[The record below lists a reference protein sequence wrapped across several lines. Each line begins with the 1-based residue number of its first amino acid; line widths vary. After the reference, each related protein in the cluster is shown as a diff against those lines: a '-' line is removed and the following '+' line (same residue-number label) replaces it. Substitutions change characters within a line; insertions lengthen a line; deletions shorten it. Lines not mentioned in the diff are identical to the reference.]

1 MPTFFFSEMQIVLSF
16 SRYYLYTLSVNT
28 RFEADKLQGL
38 GFLASRGEILR
49 FKWPW
54 YVSSFLRG
62 PLEPTVVLK
71 NQDCAYDTLL
81 KWKFAQVHGPNMLL
95 LDFFLP
101 WQENLSPWSR
111 IYFRDELSDWI
122 SEDLC
127 YAHAKCTLGKKSW
140 RSSHLVFILGLNS
153 DSSCQSHIICGL
165 AYFSEDSW
173 SDHISIAG
181 SRYLFF

>member
-95 LDFFLP
+95 LDFSCLGRKIFHL
-101 WQENLSPWSR
+101 EAE
-111 IYFRDELSDWI
+111 YI
-122 SEDLC
+122 SEM
-127 YAHAKCTLGKKSW
+127 S
-140 RSSHLVFILGLNS
+140 
-153 DSSCQSHIICGL
+153 
-165 AYFSEDSW
+165 
-173 SDHISIAG
+173 
-181 SRYLFF
+181 